1 MYYSCH
7 CIKRNGLQHDCRR
20 TGCGGEPACL
30 VLPDP
35 LCAPSQLARAR
46 GLADPAPLA
55 AHYRAQAEGS
65 GGPTDSGT
73 GTGAGTG
80 KRFIV
85 CELKG
90 IVPDTSTNRSG
101 QCCKCPTPV
110 NNNFDRSSHDGCLC
124 PPKAAAVS
132 ETTTHCRCSCGCK
145 QSPDSINPMLMFD
158 EATYN
163 TILSR
168 FESKELAPSD
178 VVIGPGG
185 RPRKVKKTEVKK
197 ECTREGCV
205 HWKPPPPCVWDAPCK
220 ADCFEAPP
228 GIQPGRNPL
237 SGSGGSK
244 IPSASPADNSV
255 KFVMLT
261 PQ

>member
-55 AHYRAQAEGS
+55 AHYRAQADGS
-65 GGPTDSGT
+65 VRPVDSGS

-90 IVPDTSTNRSG
+90 IVPDTSTNRNG
-101 QCCKCPTPV
+101 QCCKCPTPI
-110 NNNFDRSSHDGCLC
+110 NGHNFDSSTHDGCLC
-124 PPKAAAVS
+124 PPNAAAVS
-132 ETTTHCRCSCGCK
+132 ETAIHCRCSCSCK
-145 QSPDSINPMLMFD
+145 QSPDSVNPMLTFD

-168 FESKELAPSD
+168 FKSKELASNE

-185 RPRKVKKTEVKK
+185 RARQVKKAEAK
-197 ECTREGCV
+197 EEQCTRAGCV
-205 HWKPPPPCVWDAPCK
+205 HWKPPPPCLWNAPCK

-228 GIQPGRNPL
+228 GIQPGRNCC
-237 SGSGGSK
+237 GSRL
-244 IPSASPADNSV
+244 PSVSPADNSV